1 MKKRMILSIALAQ
14 VLFALV
20 VLGAVSLS
28 LNVKAGLAQTV
39 DQTSQTQW
47 DRAILALSA
56 AITVIG
62 TSVAAGMAI
71 SSSGTAAISASTE
84 KPETFFRSFLVV
96 ALAEALAIYGLII
109 GILLW
114 LKL

>member
-1 MKKRMILSIALAQ
+1 VKRRLLMLNLLM
-14 VLFALV
+14 VLVFV
-20 VLGAVSLS
+20 SAVSISLALS
-28 LNVKAGLAQTV
+28 SSPSQVEQNVT
-39 DQTSQTQW
+39 QTSDTQW
-47 DRAILALSA
+47 DRALIALSA
-56 AITVIG
+56 CLAVGLTG
-62 TSVAAGMAI
+62 LAAGMAI
-71 SSSGTAAISASTE
+71 SASGTAAISASTE